1 MEARVEKYASYPVGL
16 LVALLIFSA
25 ILLAMGFN
33 PILSLET
40 ILYGSFGT
48 VFSISETF
56 LRVSPLLLSA
66 LAFLIGFKGRFL
78 NLGAEGQLYMGAV
91 AAYLA
96 ASQMGSLPSVISIPL
111 TALAS
116 VIGGVIWLAIPLV
129 LRVRLGVNEIFP
141 TVVLNFVGG
150 FVVSWLCT
158 GPIKDPNAANP
169 QTRPIPSGTWL
180 PTMIPGTRLNVGLV
194 FAVLLALLMYLFL
207 YKTVL
212 GYDVRAVGLN
222 PRAARHAGLDL
233 SKSIVTVGVLSGG
246 LAGLAGMIEVAGANH
261 LLIVGFSPG
270 FGYQGI
276 AIAPL
281 GGFHPIGAI
290 FASIFFSVLLIG
302 GETMQRGAGV
312 PIDMIYVLEAVLVI
326 SVLVV
331 QRWITERGQR

>member
-1 MEARVEKYASYPVGL
+1 MEARLEKYASYPIGL

-25 ILLAMGFN
+25 ILLVMGFN
-33 PILSLET
+33 PIWSLQA
-40 ILYGSFGT
+40 ILYGSLGT
-48 VFSISETF
+48 IFSISETF
-56 LRVSPLLLSA
+56 VRVAPLLLSA

-78 NLGAEGQLYMGAV
+78 NLGAEGQLYIGAL

-96 ASQMGSLPSVISIPL
+96 ASQMGALPSIMSIPL

-116 VIGGVIWLAIPLV
+116 VIGGVLWLAIPLV
-129 LRVRLGVNEIFP
+129 LRIRLGVNEIFP
-141 TVVLNFVGG
+141 TVVMNFVAG

-158 GPIKDPNAANP
+158 GPIRDPNAVNP
-169 QTRPIPSGTWL
+169 QTRPVPSATWL
-180 PTMIPGTRLNVGLV
+180 PVMIPGTRLNVGLI
-194 FAVLLALLMYLFL
+194 FAFLLALMIYLFL

-212 GYDVRAVGLN
+212 GYEIRAVGLN

-233 SKSIVTVGVLSGG
+233 YKSIVTVGVLSGG
-246 LAGLAGMIEVAGANH
+246 LAGLAGMVEVAGANH

-281 GGFHPIGAI
+281 GGFHPIGAV

-312 PIDMIYVLEAVLVI
+312 PIDMIYILQAVLVI

-331 QRWITERGQR
+331 QRWITLRTPR